1 MFIYKY
7 NKWKI
12 LDIIRQT
19 FYSALERMMTNIG
32 GLRQWKK
39 KNIKT
44 IVISVMLYKTFSK
57 KQNPDRENFFQL
69 ALQVNAVYFRL
80 YISYFPF
87 IPITQWQKLDEFSV
101 SIIVL
106 IYIPGSKIMQG
117 RSNLSTTIVC
127 IETTSEINR
136 WKY

>member
-19 FYSALERMMTNIG
+19 FYSALERMIPNIG

-44 IVISVMLYKTFSK
+44 IVISVMLYETLSK

-87 IPITQWQKLDEFSV
+87 IPITQ
-101 SIIVL
+101 
-106 IYIPGSKIMQG
+106 
-117 RSNLSTTIVC
+117 
-127 IETTSEINR
+127 
-136 WKY
+136 